1 MNLTQYETLPR
12 SQRIYLMH
20 FGPHF
25 NKALCKF
32 AVSNMFLDDEELQ
45 PITPF
50 TKEQVDTILSNHN
63 IRLANNRLYDYVFVA
78 NMAKADYM
86 GDDGCID
93 DELHLARY
101 IKNVIDDPD
110 AKEGVVFAKW
120 LAAMAVNGIEIEWSE
135 ILDHS

>member
-1 MNLTQYETLPR
+1 
-12 SQRIYLMH
+12 
-20 FGPHF
+20 
-25 NKALCKF
+25 
-32 AVSNMFLDDEELQ
+32 MFLDDEELQ